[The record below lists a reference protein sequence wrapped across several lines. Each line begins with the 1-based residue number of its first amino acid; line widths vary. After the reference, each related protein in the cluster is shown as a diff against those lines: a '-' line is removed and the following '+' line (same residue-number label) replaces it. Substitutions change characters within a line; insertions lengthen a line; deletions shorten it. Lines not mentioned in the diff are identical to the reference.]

1 MGAPV
6 NEWADRAADEAA
18 QAGLA
23 ERLPAMEVAGY
34 TSLEILQADGEVVR
48 GGVRAVAAA
57 AGQREA
63 VRRLQASCGSAQ
75 MVEAWGQTLSG
86 GEHVKLPGMS
96 VSGGE
101 HAAALSTITGLDF
114 VAFPCGAGLR

>member
-1 MGAPV
+1 V
-6 NEWADRAADEAA
+6 DRLGVLVEAL
-18 QAGLA
+18 G
-23 ERLPAMEVAGY
+23 
-34 TSLEILQADGEVVR
+34 
-48 GGVRAVAAA
+48 
-57 AGQREA
+57 RET
-63 VRRLQASCGSAQ
+63 RSAQ
-75 MVEAWGQTLSG
+75 MVEAWDQTLSG